1 MSNINRDL
9 GGPDVKDL
17 ESIKSKVLNSLD
29 LDLDYVSE
37 SKNEGFAESIEI
49 DTDEIVIDTD

>member
-1 MSNINRDL
+1 L